1 MDSGNLLQ
9 KIDAKNP
16 AAQKKQSNLLATF
29 AQHEESYQYESQVI
43 RAFSP
48 LLKIGE
54 IITHLLPLKVLGR
67 YRTQRDG
74 SKGPFA
80 HAS

>member
-1 MDSGNLLQ
+1 ML
-9 KIDAKNP
+9 KKP
-16 AAQKKQSNLLATF
+16 ATQKKQSNLLLLVTF

-67 YRTQRDG
+67 YRT
-74 SKGPFA
+74 
-80 HAS
+80 